1 MATGAKPALEPIID
15 NKAEAIVAP
24 DARPLTLKER
34 IICKLT
40 KIFEYNE
47 RLGVTRP

>member
-15 NKAEAIVAP
+15 TQAEAVAAP
-24 DARPLTLKER
+24 DAQPVTLKER
-34 IICKLT
+34 LIHKLN
-40 KIFEYNE
+40 KIFEHNE